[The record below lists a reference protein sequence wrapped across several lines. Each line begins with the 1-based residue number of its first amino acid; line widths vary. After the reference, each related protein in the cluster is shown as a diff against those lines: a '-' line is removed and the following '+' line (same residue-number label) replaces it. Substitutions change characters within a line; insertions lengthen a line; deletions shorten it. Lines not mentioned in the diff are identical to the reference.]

1 MPDSSNDGYAALGH
15 LIKGAPDLLKSI
27 LEGSPDTIS
36 VSDVSQPDLP
46 LTYVNPAFTKTTGYA
61 SDEALG
67 RNCRFLQGESTNR
80 DDVARIRKAIEDQ
93 KPIDIIVLNYKKD
106 GEPFLN
112 ALRMAPI
119 FDKSGRLSAYLGI
132 QRDITQER
140 LREEKEKTQNR
151 LETLGTASG
160 ALAHQLNN
168 LLHPIESLISLH
180 LPDIPDPAI
189 RADLDM
195 ARYSAHQAADLSNN
209 LLGLSRGEFQNS
221 SESTHLPDALIRTIS
236 LVQLMLPA
244 TVSIQT
250 DFRNLPADLAI
261 PINETLFAQ
270 VLINIITNASQATK
284 HLGIIRIEIRKI
296 ESTRLQISISD
307 NGPGVEKADRD
318 KIFKPF
324 YSRSLSKN
332 SSGLGLPVALQI
344 INNIGGII
352 HLSEGLIQPDG
363 RGYGCMFTLDLPNV
377 TQGSF

>member
-1 MPDSSNDGYAALGH
+1 MPDTSNDGYAALGH

-36 VSDVSQPDLP
+36 VSDVTQPDLP
-46 LTYVNPAFTKTTGYA
+46 LTYVNPAFTQTTGYG

-67 RNCRFLQGESTNR
+67 RNCRFLQGENTNR
-80 DDVARIRKAIEDQ
+80 DDVARIRKAIEEQ
-93 KPIDIIVLNYKKD
+93 KPIDIVLLNYRKD

-119 FDKSGRLSAYLGI
+119 FDKSEQLSAYLGI

-140 LREEKEKTQNR
+140 LREESEKTQNR

-180 LPDIPDPAI
+180 LPDIPDPTI

-209 LLGLSRGEFQNS
+209 LLGLSRGEFQDS
-221 SESTHLPDALIRTIS
+221 ADSTQLPDALVRTIS
-236 LVQLMLPA
+236 LVQLMLPT
-244 TVSIQT
+244 TVSIQS
-250 DFRNLPADLAI
+250 DFRNVPADLAI

-284 HLGIIRIEIRKI
+284 HLGIIRIELKKT
-296 ESTRLQISISD
+296 ENTRLQISISD
-307 NGPGVEKADRD
+307 NGPGIKKSDRD

-324 YSRSLSKN
+324 YSKSLSKN

-363 RGYGCMFTLDLPNV
+363 RGYGCMFTLDLPNI
-377 TQGSF
+377 T

>member
-250 DFRNLPADLAI
+250 DFRNVPADLAI

-284 HLGIIRIEIRKI
+284 HLGIIRIELKKT
-296 ESTRLQISISD
+296 ENTRLQISISD
-307 NGPGVEKADRD
+307 NGPGIEKSDRD

-324 YSRSLSKN
+324 YSKSLSKN

-352 HLSEGLIQPDG
+352 ILSEGLIQPDG
-363 RGYGCMFTLDLPNV
+363 HGYGCMFTLDLPNI
-377 TQGSF
+377 T